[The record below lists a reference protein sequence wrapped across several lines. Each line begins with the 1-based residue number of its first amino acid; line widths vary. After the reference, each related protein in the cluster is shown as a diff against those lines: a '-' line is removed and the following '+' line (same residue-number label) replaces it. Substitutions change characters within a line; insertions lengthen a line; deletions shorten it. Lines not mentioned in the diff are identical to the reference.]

1 MPLGCFGD
9 VTWPHS
15 RLDLAA
21 GSSLRSDLAIPG
33 ELSWPSCFLLGLRAL
48 DSPLLTS
55 GSSNRFELMTWLN
68 LSGVNPGGPW
78 PMPLLFLRWEQHQGT
93 TAEEKLRKAC
103 LDTVDLQAPRQCQI
117 QWRKYGTIPLSSARS
132 VHSDKTHNASR
143 NLCECKA
150 SELCNDL
157 TNNK

>member
-1 MPLGCFGD
+1 MPLGCSGD
-9 VTWPHS
+9 VSWPHS

-21 GSSLRSDLAIPG
+21 GSSLRSDLAIPC
-33 ELSWPSCFLLGLRAL
+33 ELNWPSCFLLGLRAL

-55 GSSNRFELMTWLN
+55 GTSNLFELMTWLN
-68 LSGVNPGGPW
+68 LSVVHPGGPW

-117 QWRKYGTIPLSSARS
+117 QWGKYGTIQIVFCLS

-143 NLCECKA
+143 KLFECKTG
-150 SELCNDL
+150 ELRNDST
-157 TNNK
+157 TNK